1 MPSTW
6 SPFLYL
12 CILLAVAGAI
22 VYFIVQGSIGPKEVG
37 TAFLATV
44 GTFIGALFAFRL
56 NEAKE
61 STKTNK
67 ERKAALNRALFI
79 VVRQYDAMRFL
90 ADQLAPYQTEFEK
103 AFNCPA
109 FRPPPYSDL
118 THDFEALDFLLEVGE
133 HNVLMR
139 LSLEQEGFHQAIES
153 LRVRNDFYVNEVQP
167 VIAKSGFNLCAV
179 PAHEFQAALGEQ
191 LFSRSINEA
200 SVMYAHVADL
210 RKSLLVTH
218 AELFGAAKK
227 LYPDGKF
234 IKPAAEV

>member
-1 MPSTW
+1 MPPTL

-12 CILLAVAGAI
+12 CILLAVATAI
-22 VYFIVQGSIGPKEVG
+22 VYFIVQGSIGQKEVG
-37 TAFLATV
+37 TAFLAMV

-61 STKTNK
+61 NTKINK

-79 VVRQYDAMRFL
+79 LVRQYNAMRFL
-90 ADQLAPYQTEFEK
+90 ADQLAPYKTEFER

-109 FRPPPYSDL
+109 FQPPPYSDL
-118 THDFEALDFLLEVGE
+118 TYEFEALNFLLEVGE
-133 HNVLMR
+133 PNVLMR
-139 LSLEQEGFHQAIES
+139 LSVEQEGFHQAIES

-167 VIAKSGFNLCAV
+167 VIAKSGFNLRAV
-179 PAHEFQAALGEQ
+179 PAHEFQAALGER

-200 SVMYAHVADL
+200 AVMYAHVADL
-210 RKSLLVTH
+210 RKSLLATH

-234 IKPAAEV
+234 IKPAAEI